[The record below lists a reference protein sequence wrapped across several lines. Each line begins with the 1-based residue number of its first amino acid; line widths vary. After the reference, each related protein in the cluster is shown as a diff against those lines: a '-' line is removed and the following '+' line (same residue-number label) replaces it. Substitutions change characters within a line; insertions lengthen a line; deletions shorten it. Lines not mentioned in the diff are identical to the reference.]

1 MENVNEVKLAKFE
14 IMLKEASKWLYGY
27 RGNYSKDGYV
37 TMPFYFPL
45 TDKNRLQKYRQN
57 VYFTKIYDVC
67 FNKVKYGDVFGPN
80 LNEISNIINEI
91 RNSQTLEINVIGGKV
106 DPNPASPFRLAF
118 GGVES
123 NCTAVETYKLRG
135 GIIFLLLLTAAV
147 NDDFYS
153 NEINM
158 VSDLAYMLAFT
169 EDMMS
174 DWVESVKYL
183 LDGNRFSET
192 MPLEFKTPEA
202 NLFFKHRQAETVT
215 LTNDKGEVITT
226 NMITSIVNL

>member
-1 MENVNEVKLAKFE
+1 MENVSEVKLAKFE

-67 FNKVKYGDVFGPN
+67 FNKVKYGDAFGPN
-80 LNEISNIINEI
+80 LNEISNIITEI
-91 RNSQTLEINVIGGKV
+91 KNSQTLEINVIGGKV
-106 DPNPASPFRLAF
+106 DFDLADALTIGF
-118 GGVES
+118 GPKS

-147 NDDFYS
+147 NDDFYD

-158 VSDLAYMLAFT
+158 ISDLAYMLGFT
-169 EDMMS
+169 EDMMF
-174 DWVESVKYL
+174 DWVAAVKYL
-183 LDGNRFSET
+183 LDGNRFSEN

-226 NMITSIVNL
+226 NVITSIVNL

>member
-1 MENVNEVKLAKFE
+1 MENVSEVKLAKFE

-80 LNEISNIINEI
+80 LNEISNIITEI
-91 RNSQTLEINVIGGKV
+91 KNSQTLEINVIGGKV
-106 DPNPASPFRLAF
+106 DFDLADALTIGF
-118 GGVES
+118 GPKS

-147 NDDFYS
+147 NDDFYD

-158 VSDLAYMLAFT
+158 ISDLAYMLGFT
-169 EDMMS
+169 EDMMF
-174 DWVESVKYL
+174 DWVAAVKYL
-183 LDGNRFSET
+183 LDGNGFSEN

-226 NMITSIVNL
+226 NVITSIVNL

>member
-1 MENVNEVKLAKFE
+1 MENVSEVKLAKFE

-80 LNEISNIINEI
+80 LNEISNIITEI
-91 RNSQTLEINVIGGKV
+91 KNSQTLEINVIGGKV
-106 DPNPASPFRLAF
+106 DFDLADALTIGF
-118 GGVES
+118 GPKS

-147 NDDFYS
+147 NDDFYD

-158 VSDLAYMLAFT
+158 ISDLAYMLGFT
-169 EDMMS
+169 EDMMF
-174 DWVESVKYL
+174 DWVAAVKYL
-183 LDGNRFSET
+183 LDGNRFSENI
-192 MPLEFKTPEA
+192 PLEFKTPEA

-226 NMITSIVNL
+226 NVITSIVNL

>member
-1 MENVNEVKLAKFE
+1 MEDVSEVKLAKFE

-80 LNEISNIINEI
+80 LNEISNIITEI

-106 DPNPASPFRLAF
+106 DTDIGNALLIGF
-118 GGVES
+118 GPKS
-123 NCTAVETYKLRG
+123 NCTEVETYKLRG

-147 NDDFYS
+147 NDDFYD

-158 VSDLAYMLAFT
+158 ISDLAYMLDFT

-174 DWVESVKYL
+174 DWVAAVKYL
-183 LDGNRFSET
+183 LDGNRFSENIS
-192 MPLEFKTPEA
+192 LEFKTPEA
-202 NLFFKHRQAETVT
+202 NLFFKHRKNEGKHQTTEIDLIESLGT
-215 LTNDKGEVITT
+215 LNG
-226 NMITSIVNL
+226 

>member
-1 MENVNEVKLAKFE
+1 MENVSEVKLAKFE

-80 LNEISNIINEI
+80 LNEISNIITEI
-91 RNSQTLEINVIGGKV
+91 KNSQTLEINVIGGKV
-106 DPNPASPFRLAF
+106 DFDLADALTIGF
-118 GGVES
+118 GPKS
-123 NCTAVETYKLRG
+123 NCTEVETYKLRG
-135 GIIFLLLLTAAV
+135 GIIFLLLLTTAV
-147 NDDFYS
+147 NDDFYD

-158 VSDLAYMLAFT
+158 ISDLAYMLGFT
-169 EDMMS
+169 EDMMF
-174 DWVESVKYL
+174 DWVAAVKYL
-183 LDGNRFSET
+183 LDGNRFSEN

-226 NMITSIVNL
+226 NVITSIVNL

>member
-1 MENVNEVKLAKFE
+1 MENVSEVKLAKFE

-80 LNEISNIINEI
+80 LNEISNIITEI
-91 RNSQTLEINVIGGKV
+91 KNSQTLEINVIGGKV
-106 DPNPASPFRLAF
+106 DFDLADALTIGF
-118 GGVES
+118 GPKS

-147 NDDFYS
+147 NDDFYD

-158 VSDLAYMLAFT
+158 ISDLAYMLGFT
-169 EDMMS
+169 EDMMF
-174 DWVESVKYL
+174 DWVAAVKYL
-183 LDGNRFSET
+183 LDGNRFSEN

-226 NMITSIVNL
+226 NVITSIVNL

>member
-1 MENVNEVKLAKFE
+1 M
-14 IMLKEASKWLYGY
+14 
-27 RGNYSKDGYV
+27 
-37 TMPFYFPL
+37 
-45 TDKNRLQKYRQN
+45 
-57 VYFTKIYDVC
+57 
-67 FNKVKYGDVFGPN
+67 
-80 LNEISNIINEI
+80 
-91 RNSQTLEINVIGGKV
+91 
-106 DPNPASPFRLAF
+106 
-118 GGVES
+118 
-123 NCTAVETYKLRG
+123 
-135 GIIFLLLLTAAV
+135 LLTAAV

>member
-1 MENVNEVKLAKFE
+1 MENVSEVKLAKFE

-80 LNEISNIINEI
+80 LNEISNIITEI
-91 RNSQTLEINVIGGKV
+91 KNSQTLEINVIGGKV
-106 DPNPASPFRLAF
+106 DFDLADALTIGF
-118 GGVES
+118 GPKS

-147 NDDFYS
+147 NDDFYD

-158 VSDLAYMLAFT
+158 ISDLAYMLGFT
-169 EDMMS
+169 EDMMF
-174 DWVESVKYL
+174 DWVAAVKYL
-183 LDGNRFSET
+183 LDGNRLSEN

-226 NMITSIVNL
+226 NVITSIVNL